1 MFFWNVTSCNLL
13 RIYRRSE
20 DTFFLVYKTH
30 IAVNQKTVFLT
41 FTAMRTL
48 YMYVIQEIPFLAC
61 TEQMLVGL
69 GTDRLLLS
77 RCVLEG
83 LS

>member
-1 MFFWNVTSCNLL
+1 M
-13 RIYRRSE
+13 
-20 DTFFLVYKTH
+20 FFLVYKTH

-41 FTAMRTL
+41 FTALRTL
-48 YMYVIQEIPFLAC
+48 YMDVIQEIPCLAC

-69 GTDRLLLS
+69 VTDRLLLS
-77 RCVLEG
+77 RCVLER